1 VLARVK
7 FGSIIAFAPLAFAAL
22 VGAACHS
29 STTTTP
35 TGPSPVKCQVAL
47 TLNSGTMA
55 AAGGSGTVA
64 VATQAECGWTASSDV
79 AWITNLSP
87 AAGQGSAELRFQTAA
102 NLATTSRSGQILL
115 NGVTV
120 RVTQTGAQ
128 CQFDVTPRSQAFAAA
143 GGTATVAVGASAGC
157 AWTAASS
164 DPWLTITAGGS
175 GNGDGSVQLAVGA
188 NAGAARIAALSI
200 GDQAFVVTQQAP
212 SAPSCAYAIAPT
224 SMSMAPAGGTTTVAI
239 TAAAGCSWTAA
250 SNASWLAVVG
260 VGVGTGNGSV
270 TVSASANSGSTRTGT
285 LTIAGQVFTV
295 TQTGSCAASI
305 SPTAQSIGAS
315 GGAGASIAVTMAAGC
330 AWTATTSDSW
340 ITIASPAGGNGNGT
354 VNFSVAS
361 TTGPAR
367 TGTITIAGQVFT
379 VNQTGSCAASINPA
393 NQSIGSGGG
402 AGSSIAVTIGAG
414 CNWTATTSDTWI
426 TIAPPAGGSGSGTVS
441 FSVASTAGPARTGTM
456 TIAGQTFT
464 VNQAGSCALAV
475 SPAAQSMAST
485 GGAGAPITVTSAA
498 GCAWTATTPDS
509 WITIA
514 APASGSGNGTV
525 NFTAAATT
533 GPARAGTI
541 LVAGRT
547 HTVNQASGCTYTLS
561 PTSRN
566 FNKNAVTSSSIT
578 VTTSAVCGWTAV
590 SNDSWIT
597 VLTGTNGA
605 GNGTVTFSVAKND
618 GPDPRVGTLT
628 IGGKTFTVNQD
639 DH

>member
-1 VLARVK
+1 MLARVR
-7 FGSIIAFAPLAFAAL
+7 FRSLIAFAPLAFAAL

-35 TGPSPVKCQVAL
+35 TGPSPVKCQLAL
-47 TLNSGTMA
+47 TLNSGTIA

-64 VATQAECGWTASSDV
+64 VATQAECGWTASADV

-102 NLATTSRSGQILL
+102 NLAISSRSGQISL

-120 RVTQTGAQ
+120 RVTQSGAQ
-128 CQFDVTPRSQAFAAA
+128 CQFEISPRSQTFAAA
-143 GGTATVAVGASAGC
+143 GGTASVAVGAAAGC
-157 AWTAASS
+157 AWTAMSS
-164 DPWLTITAGGS
+164 DPWLTIAAGGS
-175 GNGDGSVQLAVGA
+175 GNGDGSVQISVGP
-188 NAGAARIAALSI
+188 NAGVARLAALSI
-200 GDQAFVVTQQAP
+200 GDQTFVVTQQAP

-224 SMSMAPAGGTTTVAI
+224 SISMAPAGGTTTVAI

-260 VGVGTGNGSV
+260 VGTGAANGSV
-270 TVSASANSGSTRTGT
+270 TVSASVNTGSTRTGT
-285 LTIAGQVFTV
+285 LTIAGQTFTV
-295 TQTGSCAASI
+295 T
-305 SPTAQSIGAS
+305 
-315 GGAGASIAVTMAAGC
+315 
-330 AWTATTSDSW
+330 
-340 ITIASPAGGNGNGT
+340 
-354 VNFSVAS
+354 
-361 TTGPAR
+361 
-367 TGTITIAGQVFT
+367 
-379 VNQTGSCAASINPA
+379 QTGSCAASINPA
-393 NQSIGSGGG
+393 NQSIGSSGGS
-402 AGSSIAVTIGAG
+402 GSSIVVTIGAG
-414 CNWTATTSDTWI
+414 CAWTATTSDTWI
-426 TIAPPAGGSGSGTVS
+426 TIAPPAGGSGNGSVS

-464 VNQAGSCALAV
+464 VNQAGSCALSV
-475 SPAAQSMAST
+475 SPAAQSIAST
-485 GGAGAPITVTSAA
+485 GGAGAAITVTGAA

-541 LVAGRT
+541 VVAGQT

-566 FNKNAVTSSSIT
+566 FNKNAVASSSIT
-578 VTTSAVCGWTAV
+578 VTASAVCAWTAV

-597 VLTGTNGA
+597 VLTGTTGA
-605 GNGTVTFSVAKND
+605 GNGTVTFSVARND

-639 DH
+639 NH